1 MLELSAETF
10 FHSVIRQRLRAGGMV
25 EGPNFCFGRNREGT
39 TEILRR
45 LCLQAQMVVEI
56 AEPMQHQGEMISSSR
71 IRDALQAGAL
81 EVANRNLG
89 RRFRLSGTVGEGQKR
104 GRTLGFP
111 TANLVKIPT
120 LVPKEGVYV
129 AVAHIGQRPPSISV
143 PIPLSPMRLK
153 RSRCISSTSPR
164 IYMDNI

>member
-1 MLELSAETF
+1 
-10 FHSVIRQRLRAGGMV
+10 
-25 EGPNFCFGRNREGT
+25 
-39 TEILRR
+39 
-45 LCLQAQMVVEI
+45 
-56 AEPMQHQGEMISSSR
+56 MISSSR

-129 AVAHIGQRPPSISV
+129 AVAHIGSDRAAAAVNIGPNPTFADAAQKVEVHLLDFAADLYGQHMTIEFHARLRDTVRFESV
-143 PIPLSPMRLK
+143 SELLEQIQQDVERVRELIGKTLE
-153 RSRCISSTSPR
+153 
-164 IYMDNI
+164 